1 MPGKGQPYKKKM
13 SKDSKKD
20 AKKMPMKSGKKK

>member
-20 AKKMPMKSGKKK
+20 PKKMPMKSGKKK

>member
-13 SKDSKKD
+13 SKDSKK
-20 AKKMPMKSGKKK
+20 MPMKSGKKK